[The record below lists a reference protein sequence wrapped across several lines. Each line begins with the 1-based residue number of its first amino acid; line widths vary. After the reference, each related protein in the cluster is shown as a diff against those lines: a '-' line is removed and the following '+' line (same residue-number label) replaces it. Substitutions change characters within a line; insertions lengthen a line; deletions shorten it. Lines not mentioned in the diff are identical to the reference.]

1 MKDQIK
7 NILVTIDFTEKSN
20 NALEMAVHMAKRHKA
35 RIILF
40 HNINS
45 FYVIDRTGKQ
55 VIGADTIQENFGKT
69 EKSLND
75 LKFSLQTQHNLHF
88 ESIVKSDSLL
98 NSINDVIYEE
108 NIDLVITGTS
118 GRQKFLQLFL
128 GSTSYEILTGAN
140 CSVLLVPENCNKYIF
155 EKILVPVRVLD
166 HLNDKLDI
174 SLSIAEKNKGVIS
187 LLGISSEDDLLE
199 IKEAYQLLKKNL
211 SNETAEYTSEFLL
224 TRDKAVQ
231 ISKFSKDD
239 DADIIILNYHDE
251 ESWKSIFSE
260 NFLKQIINKTDI
272 PLFFLKHK
280 TEIKKTDTE
289 DNAGFD
295 ITLPCPG

>member
-7 NILVTIDFTEKSN
+7 NILVTVDFTEKSN
-20 NALEMAVHMAKRHKA
+20 NALKMAVQMALRHSAK
-35 RIILF
+35 IIVF
-40 HNINS
+40 HNINN

-55 VIGADTIQENFGKT
+55 VIGTDTIQENVDKA
-69 EKSLND
+69 EQSLND
-75 LKFSLQTQHNLHF
+75 LKFTLQKQYNLHI
-88 ESIVKSDSLL
+88 ESAIKSDNLL
-98 NSINDVIYEE
+98 NSINDLIEEE
-108 NIDLVITGTS
+108 NIDLIITGTS

-140 CSVLLVPENCNKYIF
+140 CSVLLVPEQCQKYTF
-155 EKILVPVRVLD
+155 EKILVPVRVLE
-166 HLNDKLDI
+166 HLNDKLDL
-174 SLSIAEKNKGVIS
+174 SLSIAKKNKGMIS
-187 LLGISSEDDLLE
+187 LLGISSEDELIQ
-199 IKEAYQLLKKNL
+199 IKDAYQLLKKNL
-211 SNETAEYTSEFLL
+211 SNESAEYTSEFLL

-231 ISKFSKDD
+231 ISKFSKND

-260 NFLKQIINKTDI
+260 NFLKQMINKTDI
-272 PLFFLKHK
+272 PLFFLKQK
-280 TEIKKTDTE
+280 TEITKINTE